1 MLTLLGWPLIV
12 AGFLMMLTAI
22 IALPGFFQPSVK
34 DSSQAQALVT
44 RWLGPVLFVVG
55 LVVVVLGLVLLG

>member
-22 IALPGFFQPSVK
+22 IALPGFFQPSMK
-34 DSSQAQALVT
+34 DSSRTQTLVT
-44 RWLGPVLFVVG
+44 RWLGPVLFLVG
-55 LVVVVLGLVLLG
+55 LVVVLLGEVILG